1 QTTTHLG
8 MGYRYLAD
16 NWLWGVNAFWDAE
29 WLAQHHRYS
38 LGVEAWRDN
47 VKLSANLYQRLSG
60 WKASRKVTD
69 YDARPANGWDIRVEG
84 GLPALPHWSG
94 QLVFEQYDGQDVNLF
109 GDSKRQRNPYSLTAG
124 LTYTPV
130 PLVTL
135 GADVRQGKQD

>member
-29 WLAQHHRYS
+29 WPAQHHRYS

-47 VKLSANLYQRLSG
+47 FKLSANLYQRLSG
-60 WKASRKVTD
+60 WKASRNVTD

-84 GLPALPHWSG
+84 GLPALPRWSG

-124 LTYTPV
+124 LT
-130 PLVTL
+130 
-135 GADVRQGKQD
+135 